1 MQQLSLTG
9 VERIQYEQG
18 INASNLQL
26 ADIYGQIQDKQGALV
41 DQAVQ
46 ADQDD
51 WKAFLEKSP
60 SSSLQASGRT
70 GKSIDR
76 ISSLDLAEY
85 LTNSSRRAREL
96 TNASKELRSKGQQAA
111 GQAAAQQKQ
120 MWAQQAFVKMP
131 DFAPPPPVMQN
142 VGSAAF
148 MDAIS
153 IATPI
158 VGMFAGSDR
167 KIKENIKKLGES
179 ISGLGIYKF
188 NYKGDST
195 KWIGTMADEVKKI
208 KPEAVTTMKNG
219 YEGVRYDLIDV
230 QFKEIV

>member
-1 MQQLSLTG
+1 MCLGAQAKAANEQARRNYQYQLEKRESDWMQQLSLTG

-26 ADIYGQIQDKQGALV
+26 ADIYGQIQDKQGALI
-41 DQAVQ
+41 DQTVQ

-96 TNASKELRSKGQQAA
+96 TNASKELRSKGRQAA

-120 MWAQQAFVKMP
+120 AWANQVFIKQP
-131 DFAPPPPVMQN
+131 DMAPPQPVMQN
-142 VGSAAF
+142 VAMASF
-148 MDAIS
+148 MDALSIGSS
-153 IATPI
+153 IASMATG
-158 VGMFAGSDR
+158 VGS
-167 KIKENIKKLGES
+167 IKTA
-179 ISGLGIYKF
+179 F
-188 NYKGDST
+188 
-195 KWIGTMADEVKKI
+195 
-208 KPEAVTTMKNG
+208 
-219 YEGVRYDLIDV
+219 
-230 QFKEIV
+230 